1 MSPLLIQR
9 FIRLS
14 TAKETW
20 EAVSK
25 TFYDGSDETHLIELN
40 QNSTRQDSKP
50 LSTYYNELVIIFQEI
65 DHKTVSQEGTVEG
78 VVQLHSAMIRLQFIY
93 F

>member
-65 DHKTVSQEGTVEG
+65 DHKTVSQEGTFEG
-78 VVQLHSAMIRLQFIY
+78 VVQLHSAMTRLQFIY